1 MQAVISNPLEYR
13 QNERQAV
20 RVATTLYDVIEAVSE
35 QVPSDEQYL
44 LTPSVLTLFE
54 GLQGRLLING
64 SD

>member
-13 QNERQAV
+13 QNQRQAV

-44 LTPSVLTLFE
+44 LT
-54 GLQGRLLING
+54 LQC
-64 SD
+64 